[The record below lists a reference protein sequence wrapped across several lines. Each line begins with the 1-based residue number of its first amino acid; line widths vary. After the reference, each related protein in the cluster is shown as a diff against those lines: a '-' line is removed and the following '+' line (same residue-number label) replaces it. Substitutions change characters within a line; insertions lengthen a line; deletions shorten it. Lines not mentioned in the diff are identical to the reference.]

1 MASKTASKSAHK
13 HQSRA
18 QSAKANPPTSA
29 ELLAA
34 ERGYK
39 WRPKRAQLPVLM
51 VFPNTYYLGMS
62 NLGFQYMYREIDSH
76 PGCSCERSFLP
87 DSETE
92 APRSLESGKPWRD
105 FPLICISAVY
115 ELDYGNILRLLDRS
129 GLPRLAADR
138 GETAPLI
145 LVGGP
150 AISANPEPIAEYVD
164 LVVIGEGEVI
174 IHEVMDALM
183 ALQGSGL
190 SKRERLKALVKQVP
204 GLYAPVF
211 YEADEHGAVSPIDGD
226 VPFPI
231 AYRRVDGYDRFDFGS
246 AIITPNTE
254 FGNVHLIELTR
265 GCGQGCRF
273 CLAGYLYRPVR
284 YPSLQR
290 VIETVEAGR
299 QLTPKIGLMGAAV
312 SDYPHLYELADYLAE
327 NPVDL
332 SVSSVRA
339 DNIDERFVRMLKNG
353 GIRSLTLAPEAGSLQ
368 LRKMLNKNIS
378 DEDLV
383 NAVECAGDGGL
394 EQIKLYSM
402 IGVPSETMEDVDG
415 LAQLVAKLIKA
426 GRPRGIKYVNVG
438 VSSWTPKALTPLQ
451 WAAQDTPK
459 NLELK
464 VRYLEKAMARLGAKL
479 RPDSW
484 SWAQISG
491 ALARGDRRLGRAIA
505 TAVDLGYSLGA
516 WKRALNEHDLDWQ
529 RVWGARNPEITTPWA
544 HVTNQVEVKFLAR
557 EYKAFNMARA
567 TPICNVGVCR
577 MCGVC

>member
-1 MASKTASKSAHK
+1 MASKTAGKAAGKSR
-13 HQSRA
+13 SRSHSEPGQA
-18 QSAKANPPTSA
+18 LTAADR
-29 ELLAA
+29 LAA
-34 ERGYK
+34 ERGYA

-51 VFPNTYYLGMS
+51 VFPNTYHVGMS

-76 PGCSCERSFLP
+76 PGCRCERSFLP

-92 APRSLESGKPWRD
+92 VPRSLESGKAWRE
-105 FPLICISAVY
+105 FPLICVSAVY
-115 ELDYGNILRLLDRS
+115 ELDYGNILRLLDRT
-129 GLPRLAADR
+129 GLPRLAAAR
-138 GETAPLI
+138 GEDAPLI

-150 AISANPEPIAEYVD
+150 AISANPEPMADYVD
-164 LVVIGEGEVI
+164 LVVVGEGEVI
-174 IHEVMDALM
+174 IHEVMDALL
-183 ALQGSGL
+183 ALQASGL
-190 SKRERLKALVKQVP
+190 SKRERLKALVRQIP
-204 GLYAPVF
+204 GLYAPAF
-211 YEADEHGAVSPIDGD
+211 YEADAHGAVSPTDPD

-246 AIITPNTE
+246 ALVTPHTE
-254 FGNVHLIELTR
+254 FNDVYLVELTR

-290 VIETVEAGR
+290 VIETIEAGR
-299 QLTPKIGLMGAAV
+299 RLTPKIGLMGAAV

-327 NPVDL
+327 HPVDL

-378 DEDLV
+378 DEELV
-383 NAVECAGDGGL
+383 NAVACAADGGL
-394 EQIKLYSM
+394 DAIKLYSM
-402 IGVPSETMEDVDG
+402 IGVPSETQEDIDG
-415 LAQLVAKLIKA
+415 LVELVTKLVKT
-426 GRPRGIKYVNVG
+426 GRPKGIKHFNVG

-464 VRYLEKAMARLGAKL
+464 IRYLEKAMARLGAKL

-491 ALARGDRRLGRAIA
+491 ALARGDRRVGRAIG

-516 WKRALNEHDLDWQ
+516 WKRAFQEHGLDWE
-529 RVWGARNPEITTPWA
+529 RLWGARHPEIPTPWA
-544 HVTNQVEVKFLAR
+544 HVTNQVEVGFLAR

-567 TPICNVGVCR
+567 TPVCNVGVCR

>member
-1 MASKTASKSAHK
+1 MASKAASKS
-13 HQSRA
+13 QSRSR
-18 QSAKANPPTSA
+18 SASRSDKPQLAGPAS
-29 ELLAA
+29 LLAA
-34 ERGYK
+34 ERGYA

-51 VFPNTYYLGMS
+51 VFPNTYHVGMS
-62 NLGFQYMYREIDSH
+62 NLGFQYMYREVDSH

-87 DSETE
+87 EVETE
-92 APRSLESGKPWRD
+92 APRSLESGKHWRE

-115 ELDYGNILRLLDRS
+115 ELDYGNIVRLLDRA
-129 GLPRLAADR
+129 GMPRLAADR
-138 GETAPLI
+138 GENAPLI

-150 AISANPEPIAEYVD
+150 AISANPEPMAEYVD
-164 LVVIGEGEVI
+164 LVVVGEGEVI
-174 IHEVMDALM
+174 IHEVMAARM

-204 GLYAPVF
+204 GLYAPAF
-211 YEADEHGAVSPIDGD
+211 YDADEHGAVSPNDPD

-231 AYRRVDGYDRFDFGS
+231 PYRRVDGYDRFDFGS
-246 AIITPNTE
+246 AIVTPNTE
-254 FGNVHLIELTR
+254 FNDVYLIELTR

-290 VIETVEAGR
+290 VIETVEKGR
-299 QLTPKIGLMGAAV
+299 TLTPKIGLMGAAV

-353 GIRSLTLAPEAGSLQ
+353 GIRSLTLAPEAGSIQ

-378 DEDLV
+378 DEELV

-402 IGVPSETMEDVDG
+402 IGVPSETMEDIEG
-415 LAQLVAKLIKA
+415 LVTLVGKLVKA
-426 GRPRGIKYVNVG
+426 GRPKGIKYFNIG

-464 VRYLEKAMARLGAKL
+464 IRYLEKAMARFGAKL

-491 ALARGDRRLGRAIA
+491 ALARGDRRVGRAIG
-505 TAVDLGYSLGA
+505 TAVDMGYSLGA
-516 WKRALNEHDLDWQ
+516 WKRSFNEHGLDWE
-529 RVWGARNPEITTPWA
+529 RLWGARNPEITTPWA

-567 TPICNVGVCR
+567 TPICHVGVCR

>member
-13 HQSRA
+13 SSSRA
-18 QSAKANPPTSA
+18 QSGKANTAGPTN
-29 ELLAA
+29 LLAG
-34 ERGYK
+34 ERGYQ

-51 VFPNTYYLGMS
+51 VFPNVYYLGMS
-62 NLGFQYMYREIDSH
+62 NLGFQYIYREIDSH
-76 PGCSCERSFLP
+76 PGCSCERSFMP
-87 DSETE
+87 DNDTDT
-92 APRSLESGKPWRD
+92 PRSLESGKPWRD

-115 ELDYGNILRLLDRS
+115 EIDYGNILRLLERA

-138 GETAPLI
+138 GEDAPLI

-150 AISANPEPIAEYVD
+150 AASANPEPLAAYVD
-164 LVVIGEGEVI
+164 LVVIGEGEVV
-174 IHEVMDALM
+174 IHELMDALQELR
-183 ALQGSGL
+183 AAGL
-190 SKRERLKALVKQVP
+190 SKHDILKTVVQRVP
-204 GLYAPVF
+204 GVYAPRF
-211 YEADEHGAVSPIDGD
+211 YGADEQGAVTPTEPD

-254 FGNVHLIELTR
+254 FKDVYLVELTR

-273 CLAGYLYRPVR
+273 CLAGFLYRPVR

-290 VIETVEAGR
+290 VIETIEKGR
-299 QLTPKIGLMGAAV
+299 TLTPKIGLMGAAV

-339 DNIDERFVRMLKNG
+339 DNIDHRFVRMLKNG

-378 DEDLV
+378 DEELV
-383 NAVECAGDGGL
+383 NAVECAAEGGL
-394 EQIKLYSM
+394 DSIKLYSM
-402 IGVPSETMEDVDG
+402 IGVPSETMADIEG
-415 LAQLVAKLIKA
+415 LVQLVAKLVHT
-426 GRPRGIKYVNVG
+426 GRPRGIKHFNVG
-438 VSSWTPKALTPLQ
+438 VSSWTPKALVPLQ

-459 NLELK
+459 NLETK

-484 SWAQISG
+484 GWAQISG
-491 ALARGDRRLGRAIA
+491 ALARGDRRVGRAIG

-516 WKRALNEHDLDWQ
+516 WKRAFNEHGLDAE
-529 RVWGARNPEITTPWA
+529 RLWGARNPEIPTPWA
-544 HVTNQVEVKFLAR
+544 HVTNQVEVKHLAR
-557 EYKAFNMARA
+557 EYKAFNLARA
-567 TPICNVGVCR
+567 TPICNVGICR